1 MTKVAGRLGGSDQGS
16 AGPTKVSNGSTSVG
30 GPGAAT
36 DPVGRFRV
44 VKGWA
49 AAAPRRSGR
58 EWIVDTAAFLVAAA
72 IGVGL
77 SLLRVN
83 DTALPPWVLIADQ
96 LTGIV
101 GCAALWLRRRWPVQL
116 AVLLTLL
123 SAYSETVGGA
133 AAVALFTVAVHRPVK
148 QSVAVAALGV
158 ATGVLYGVLR
168 PDPELSF
175 AFVVVFGAVVTLAV
189 LGWGLFAR
197 HRRQLVLSLRERAAR
212 AEAEGRL
219 RAEHAQ
225 AQAREQIAR
234 EMHDVLGHRLS
245 LLSVQAGAL
254 EYRRDASPAEVA
266 GAASVIRA
274 SAHQALEDLRE
285 VIGVLRAEVRELPQP
300 TLADL
305 DDLITEAST
314 AGMRV
319 SLCNDLEVASVLRA
333 PTQCAESADSRKATV
348 GITGGGVP
356 ERVGRAGYRIVQEGL
371 TNARKHAPEAE
382 VTVGLSGAAE
392 VGLTVEVSNPVSADD
407 ESLPGAGQGLLGLA
421 ERAMLAGGYLVGQ
434 RVGNEWRLWAWLPW
448 PA

>member
-254 EYRRDASPAEVA
+254 EYRRDASAAEVA

-285 VIGVLRAEVRELPQP
+285 VIGVLRAEVSELPQP

-305 DDLITEAST
+305 DELVSESRR

-319 SLCNDLEVASVLRA
+319 ALRSEV
-333 PTQCAESADSRKATV
+333 SADALPDRL
-348 GITGGGVP
+348 
-356 ERVGRAGYRIVQEGL
+356 GRTAYRIVQEGL
-371 TNARKHAPEAE
+371 TNARKHAPDAE
-382 VTVGLSGAAE
+382 VSVWLSGAAE
-392 VGLTVEVSNPVSADD
+392 HGLTVELANPVSPTSV
-407 ESLPGAGQGLLGLA
+407 SLPGAGQGLIGLA
-421 ERAMLAGGYLVGQ
+421 ERAMLAGGYLAGQ
-434 RVGNEWRLWAWLPW
+434 RAGSGEWRLWAWLPW

>member
-1 MTKVAGRLGGSDQGS
+1 M
-16 AGPTKVSNGSTSVG
+16 
-30 GPGAAT
+30 
-36 DPVGRFRV
+36 
-44 VKGWA
+44 
-49 AAAPRRSGR
+49 
-58 EWIVDTAAFLVAAA
+58 DTAAFLVAAA
-72 IGVGL
+72 FGVGL

-83 DTALPPWVLIADQ
+83 EPSLPHWVLIADQ
-96 LTGIV
+96 VTGIV
-101 GCAALWLRRRWPVQL
+101 GCAALWLRRRWPVEL

-123 SAYSETVGGA
+123 SVYSETVGGA

-148 QSVAVAALGV
+148 QAVAVAALGV
-158 ATGVLYGVLR
+158 ATGVLYGAIR
-168 PDPELSF
+168 PDPDASF
-175 AFVVVFGAVVTLAV
+175 AFVVVFSTVITLAV
-189 LGWGLFAR
+189 LGWGLFIR

-266 GAASVIRA
+266 SAASVIRA

-305 DDLITEAST
+305 GDLITEAST

-319 SLCNDLEVASVLRA
+319 SLCNDLEVAGVLRS
-333 PTQCAESADSRKATV
+333 PTQCAEITDSPKSTA

-356 ERVGRAGYRIVQEGL
+356 ERLGRAVYRIVQEGL
-371 TNARKHAPEAE
+371 TNARKHAPDAE
-382 VTVGLSGAAE
+382 VTVRVSGAPE
-392 VGLTVEVSNPVSADD
+392 WGLTAEVSNPVAPGD
-407 ESLPGAGQGLLGLA
+407 ESLPGDQWLPGDESLSGAGQGLLGLD
-421 ERAMLAGGYLVGQ
+421 ERAMLAGGYLAGQ
-434 RVGNEWRLWAWLPW
+434 RVGTEWRLWAWLPW
-448 PA
+448 AA